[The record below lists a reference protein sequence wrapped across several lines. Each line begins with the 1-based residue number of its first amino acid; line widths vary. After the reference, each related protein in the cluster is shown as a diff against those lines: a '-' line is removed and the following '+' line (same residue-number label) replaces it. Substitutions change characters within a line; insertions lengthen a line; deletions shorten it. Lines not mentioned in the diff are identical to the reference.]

1 MKNRRKMAATQSRI
15 EAQRS
20 VRGAYLGR
28 TERDSLGEVKVAQE
42 AYYGS
47 FTVRALENFNIS
59 PVKAPAAFKKA
70 VGFVKIASSQTN
82 LALGLLDAKK
92 QKVIEQAAREFISG
106 KFDAEYQI
114 DIFQAGAGTPYNMNC
129 NEIIAN
135 RANELLGGKKG
146 IYDLVHPNNH
156 VNMSQS
162 TNDVVPTSIRLTML
176 IMAPQLLKQGKE
188 LQKALEKKAAAFKNI
203 LKTGRTHLQ
212 DAVPVTLGQE
222 FASWAAALEKD
233 LQEIQHQ
240 TNKLCEIGLGGTAL
254 GTGINT
260 HPKYQ
265 KTVTTLLTKLIK
277 QELKLPYSLHPT
289 KNMFET
295 TSNMNTFLGLSSA
308 YRALAVTLQRIAEDL
323 KLLSM
328 SVMGEIILPEV
339 EPGSSIMPGKINPS
353 IPECLQMIAYQVMG
367 NDTAVALAC
376 QKGQLELNVT
386 TPLILKNLVESTE
399 ILTNGM
405 EMLRIFSIN
414 GITANKERCQEL
426 LDKSNC
432 VATAL
437 NPHIGYSATA
447 ELVKESRKTG
457 EPITKILKKHIANK
471 SLPLKKPLTSEDI
484 DHILDPKRLTS
495 P

>member
-1 MKNRRKMAATQSRI
+1 MAATQSRI

-70 VGFVKIASSQTN
+70 IGSVKIASCQAN
-82 LALGLLDAKK
+82 HALDLLETKK
-92 QKVIEQAAREFISG
+92 QKVIEQAAREFMSG
-106 KFDAEYQI
+106 KYDEQYQI

-146 IYDLVHPNNH
+146 VYDFVHPNNH

-176 IMAPQLLKQGKE
+176 IMAPALMKAGHE
-188 LQKALEKKAAAFKNI
+188 LRKALEKKASAFKSI

-233 LQEIQHQ
+233 LQEVRHHID
-240 TNKLCEIGLGGTAL
+240 KLCEIGLGATAL

-265 KTVTTLLTKLIK
+265 KTVTTLLTKFIK
-277 QELKLPYSLHPT
+277 QEFKLPYTLRPT

-295 TSNMNTFLGLSSA
+295 TSNMNAFLAVSSA

-399 ILTNGM
+399 ILSSGM

-447 ELVKESRKTG
+447 QIVKESRKTG
-457 EPITKILKKHIANK
+457 EPVHQILKKHIANK